1 MRRARSSPASV
12 RKPRGSRSLTA
23 FPAPKPPVM
32 VVILRAIGKHESR
45 ALVQGSLGRRKPHH
59 QRSSTSPGISVL
71 ACRARLPHRPH
82 PIRRVRK
89 VRRSRT
95 RLPFRRSVSSRPLRR
110 WLLSSEPLS
119 RPRMNLR
126 RKNPPRG
133 RIPRRRRGRNNF
145 RAQYVDISGTPRGL
159 GVQRNIAIVPSES
172 LRFTRHNYLKSSP
185 KKRLRGRFANRHR
198 SIGAHCMVEGF
209 LTLLHIGI
217 RQCVGVTL
225 PIVLRIRAQRHD
237 KPRKKRPPRKK
248 KT

>member
-32 VVILRAIGKHESR
+32 AVILRASGKHESR
-45 ALVQGSLGRRKPHH
+45 ALVQGSLGRRRPPR
-59 QRSSTSPGISVL
+59 QRSFTSPGISVL
-71 ACRARLPHRPH
+71 ACRARLPHHPH
-82 PIRRVRK
+82 PPIRRVRK

-119 RPRMNLR
+119 RPRTNLR

-159 GVQRNIAIVPSES
+159 GAQRNITIVPSES
-172 LRFTRHNYLKSSP
+172 LRFTRHNCLKS
-185 KKRLRGRFANRHR
+185 F
-198 SIGAHCMVEGF
+198 
-209 LTLLHIGI
+209 
-217 RQCVGVTL
+217 
-225 PIVLRIRAQRHD
+225 
-237 KPRKKRPPRKK
+237 PPRR
-248 KT
+248 T